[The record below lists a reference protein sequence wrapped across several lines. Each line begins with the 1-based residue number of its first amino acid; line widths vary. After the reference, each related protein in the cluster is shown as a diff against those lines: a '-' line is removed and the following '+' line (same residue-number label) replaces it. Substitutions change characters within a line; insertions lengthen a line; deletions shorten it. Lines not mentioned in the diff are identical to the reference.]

1 MARQINP
8 LHAYSSYNCIFT
20 FAVLTKEEIN
30 FPDETYVNGT
40 PQLEIFRSG
49 GKGESFVSTVFEDQ
63 IGGKLEYF
71 IEDVNIEAIVVPN
84 TKTRLT
90 NATNI
95 EFQVIEPYSMGLF
108 LQTLQIAALQAGFTN
123 YIQAPFLLTIEFV
136 GYDDD
141 GNPITVDADG
151 KTLNL
156 QRKIPLKLANV
167 EFNIGANGT
176 TYSVTAIPWNEQAL
190 IDQIDRTYS
199 DITVTG
205 KNVVEI
211 LQTGPESLTTI
222 INGRYEELRQEGSF
236 PVADEIVISFPD
248 DLRSSTTNVQKNNT
262 TDQGAT
268 IAPKKSRGNLFG
280 NIAKGVVGGVIGG
293 AIAGEKNLGKAA
305 LGGGIVG
312 ALGGAF
318 GGANFGSL
326 NGVLNAFRTGDINSV
341 FQTVTGFLGAQA
353 PQDFDAFL
361 SSVTGLVFS
370 KSSIGEGLIKIAQDQ
385 GSVNIIG
392 NADIAKSYNDAGKI
406 PMGKSG
412 QQYDKKNKVYTRG
425 KNVIDP
431 VQRSFTFDS
440 DTKITR
446 MIEEIVTTSSWAQEL
461 KDKPADENGMIEWFK
476 IDVQTFIKEGVG
488 REQQDGT
495 SAKTYNYRVV
505 PYKVHSS
512 ALQKPADPG
521 LSYEQLRSLA
531 KRQYDYI
538 YTGQNVDVLGFDIQ
552 INAAFFKSIMSDI
565 GQNNIERKT
574 GGLVTNITQQQTD
587 AYTVNDITN
596 SLSGTGF
603 SQQIASSR
611 TSLQG
616 SGGGAGIDNSKLRI
630 ARMFNDNI
638 INSFTDL
645 VMLDLE
651 ITGDPYYI
659 FDSGM
664 GNFTADTI
672 DVNTTTNGSIE
683 YQRSEVDVIVNFR
696 TPIDYSDAAGNM
708 IFPEETIPVDSFSG
722 LYRVTTLTTSI
733 DKGEFVQRL
742 KLLRRPNQP
751 ADIGQVGTSDKK
763 DKIQDATPQQQSHT
777 AYGPQ

>member
-1 MARQINP
+1 MAKEINP
-8 LHAYSSYNCIFT
+8 LHVYSSYNCIFT
-20 FAVLTKEEIN
+20 LAVLTKEEIN
-30 FPDETYVNGT
+30 YPDETYINGS
-40 PQLEIFRSG
+40 PQLEILRSG
-49 GKGESFVSTVFEDQ
+49 GKSESFVSTVFEEQ

-108 LQTLQIAALQAGFTN
+108 LQTLQIGALQAGFTN

-136 GYDDD
+136 GFDDD
-141 GNPITVDADG
+141 GNPVTVDT
-151 KTLNL
+151 KNL

-167 EFNIGANGT
+167 EFNIGAQGT

-211 LQTGPESLTTI
+211 LQTGPESLTTV
-222 INGRYEELRQEGSF
+222 INGRYEELRAEGNF
-236 PVADEIVISFPD
+236 PVADEIVISFPND
-248 DLRSSTTNVQKNNT
+248 IASSISNSQKTNTV
-262 TDQGAT
+262 DRGAT
-268 IAPKKSRGNLFG
+268 ITPKKSRNPLFG
-280 NIAKGVVGGVIGG
+280 NLAKGVIGGVVAG
-293 AIAGEKNLGKAA
+293 AIAGEKNLGRAA

-318 GGANFGSL
+318 GGANFGAL
-326 NGVLNAFRTGDINSV
+326 NGVLNAFRSGDINSV
-341 FQTVTGFLGAQA
+341 FQSVTGFLGAQA

-361 SSVTGLVFS
+361 SSVTGLIFS
-370 KSSIGEGLIKIAQDQ
+370 KSSIGEGLTRIAQDS
-385 GSVNIIG
+385 GSVNLIG
-392 NADIAKSYNDAGKI
+392 NADIAKSYNDGGKV

-440 DTKITR
+440 DTKLTR
-446 MIEEIVTTSSWAQEL
+446 IIEEVVTTSSWATEL
-461 KDKPADENGMIEWFK
+461 KDKPADENGMIDWFR
-476 IDVQTFIKEGVG
+476 IDAQTFVKDGAA

-495 SAKTYNYRVV
+495 TAKTYHYRVV

-512 ALQKPADPG
+512 ALQKPSDPG
-521 LSYEQLRSLA
+521 LNYEQLKSLA
-531 KRQYDYI
+531 KREYNYI

-552 INAAFFKSIMSDI
+552 INAAFFKSIMSDL
-565 GQNNIERKT
+565 GQNNLDRKG
-574 GGLVTNITQQQTD
+574 GGLQQNITGQKTD
-587 AYTVNDITN
+587 AFIINQATN

-603 SQQIASSR
+603 AQQIATNRS
-611 TSLQG
+611 SLQG
-616 SGGGAGIDNSKLRI
+616 GGGAGIDNSKIRI
-630 ARMFNDNI
+630 AKMFNDNI

-651 ITGDPYYI
+651 IVGDPYYL

-664 GNFTADTI
+664 GNFTSTTI
-672 DVNTTTNGSIE
+672 NFNENENESME

-696 TPIDYSDAAGNM
+696 TPIDYNENGSM

-722 LYRVTTLTTSI
+722 LYRVTTLQSTF
-733 DKGEFVQRL
+733 DKGQFTQRL

-751 ADIGQVGTSDKK
+751 EDSKQTGTSDQKT
-763 DKIQDATPQQQSHT
+763 KITNATPNQTSYT
-777 AYGPQ
+777 AYGPK

>member
-1 MARQINP
+1 MAKEINP
-8 LHAYSSYNCIFT
+8 LHVYSSYNSIFT
-20 FAVLTKEEIN
+20 LAVLTKEEIN
-30 FPDETYVNGT
+30 YPDETYIDGT
-40 PQLEIFRSG
+40 AQLEILRSG
-49 GKGESFVSTVFEDQ
+49 GKSENYVSTVFEDQ
-63 IGGKLEYF
+63 IGGKLEYY
-71 IEDVNIEAIVVPN
+71 IEDVSIEAIVVPN

-95 EFQVIEPYSMGLF
+95 EFQVTEPYSMGLF

-136 GYDDD
+136 GFDDD
-141 GNPITVDADG
+141 GNPVTVDT
-151 KTLNL
+151 KNL
-156 QRKIPLKLANV
+156 QRKIPMKLTNV
-167 EFNIGANGT
+167 EFNIGASGT
-176 TYSVTAIPWNEQAL
+176 TYQVTAIPWNEQAL

-222 INGRYEELRQEGSF
+222 VNGRYEELRKEGNY
-236 PVADEIVISFPD
+236 PVADEIIISFPND
-248 DLRSSTTNVQKNNT
+248 ITSSVSNSQKTNTV
-262 TDQGAT
+262 DRGAT
-268 IAPKKSRGNLFG
+268 IAPKRSRNPLFG
-280 NIAKGVVGGVIGG
+280 NLAKGVIGG
-293 AIAGEKNLGKAA
+293 VVAGALAGEKNLGRAA

-318 GGANFGSL
+318 GGSNFGAL
-326 NGVLNAFRTGDINSV
+326 NGVLNAFRSGDINSV
-341 FQTVTGFLGAQA
+341 FQSITGFLGAQA

-361 SSVTGLVFS
+361 SSVTGLIFS
-370 KSSIGEGLIKIAQDQ
+370 KSSIGEGLIKIAQEP

-392 NADIAKSYNDAGKI
+392 NADIAKSYNDSGKI

-425 KNVIDP
+425 KNVVDP

-446 MIEEIVTTSSWAQEL
+446 MIEEVVTTSSWAQQL
-461 KDKPADENGMIEWFK
+461 KDKPADANGMIEWFK
-476 IDVQTFIKEGVG
+476 IDAQTFVKEGAA
-488 REQQDGT
+488 REQQDGVT
-495 SAKTYNYRVV
+495 AKTYHYRVV

-512 ALQKPADPG
+512 ALQKPSDPG
-521 LSYEQLRSLA
+521 LSYAQLRSLA
-531 KRQYDYI
+531 KREYNYI
-538 YTGQNVDVLGFDIQ
+538 YTGQNVDVLSFDIQ
-552 INAAFFKSIMSDI
+552 INAAFFKSIMSDM
-565 GQNNIERKT
+565 GQNNLDRKG
-574 GGLVTNITQQQTD
+574 GGLVQSISQQGTD
-587 AYTVNDITN
+587 AYIINQATN

-603 SQQIASSR
+603 SQQFASSR

-616 SGGGAGIDNSKLRI
+616 GGGAGIDNSKIRI
-630 ARMFNDNI
+630 AKMFNDNI

-651 ITGDPYYI
+651 IVGDPYFL

-664 GNFTADTI
+664 GNFTS
-672 DVNTTTNGSIE
+672 TTVEFNSTANQSME

-696 TPIDYSDAAGNM
+696 TPIDYNEDAGNM

-722 LYRVTTLTTSI
+722 LYRVTTLTNTF
-733 DKGEFVQRL
+733 DKGEFRQRL

-751 ADIGQVGTSDKK
+751 EDTRQTGTSDQKNK
-763 DKIQDATPQQQSHT
+763 VKDATPDQRSYSP
-777 AYGPQ
+777 YGQAQ